1 MKRKINDF
9 FSPISKK
16 PNIVSHILQPR
27 DQNLPDAVIKREPK
41 DDKFVIHNEIVSKA
55 FIKKENDS
63 DSILKTESSS
73 PIKKSFVKPS
83 SQDTRVLRSLGKNK
97 LTSPVFD
104 PQTRGMGLSLM
115 HWATTPTT
123 LNF

>member
-9 FSPISKK
+9 TPISRK

-41 DDKFVIHNEIVSKA
+41 DDKFVIHNDIVSKP

-63 DSILKTESSS
+63 DSILKTEPSS

-83 SQDTRVLRSLGKNK
+83 SQDTRVLRSLGKI
-97 LTSPVFD
+97 
-104 PQTRGMGLSLM
+104 
-115 HWATTPTT
+115 
-123 LNF
+123 

>member
-9 FSPISKK
+9 FTPISKK

-41 DDKFVIHNEIVSKA
+41 DDKFGAHDDIVSKSKA
-55 FIKKENDS
+55 FIKKEKDS
-63 DSILKTESSS
+63 DSILKTEPSS

-83 SQDTRVLRSLGKNK
+83 SQDIRVLRSLGKN
-97 LTSPVFD
+97 
-104 PQTRGMGLSLM
+104 
-115 HWATTPTT
+115 
-123 LNF
+123 